1 MTGLRAARIQAGYK
15 TAVAAHKKFAR
26 GKRGSEALSFS
37 YFQLLEAKGPRL
49 LSDPLARRFAR
60 FYGCSANLIYA
71 WQAEPATLA
80 TTEAPTF
87 VTKGDDG
94 ITASHLSHRALAG
107 ARPDPTTG
115 LVELPSSAIRAGCT
129 YMEAA

>member
-49 LSDPLARRFAR
+49 LNDPLARRFAR

-71 WQAEPATLA
+71 WQAEPTTLA

-87 VTKGDDG
+87 VTKGEDG
-94 ITASHLSHRALAG
+94 ITAQ
-107 ARPDPTTG
+107 
-115 LVELPSSAIRAGCT
+115 VEHFPMSRVNDAMAC
-129 YMEAA
+129 